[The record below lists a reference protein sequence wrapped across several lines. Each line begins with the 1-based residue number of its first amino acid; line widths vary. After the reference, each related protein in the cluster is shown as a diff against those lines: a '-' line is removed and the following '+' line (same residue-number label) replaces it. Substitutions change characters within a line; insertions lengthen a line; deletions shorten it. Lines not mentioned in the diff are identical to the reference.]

1 MFIMFKLN
9 ILTYLRIIFKNT
21 EVFCEISVLKM
32 SGKLHLT
39 IILKV
44 HSMTEVLLM
53 TFKNFGTIILK
64 NTCK

>member
-32 SGKLHLT
+32 SDKLHLT

>member
-32 SGKLHLT
+32 SDKLHLT

-53 TFKNFGTIILK
+53 TFKNVGIIILK

>member
-1 MFIMFKLN
+1 MFIMFKLS

-32 SGKLHLT
+32 SDKLHLT

-44 HSMTEVLLM
+44 HSMTEVLMM
-53 TFKNFGTIILK
+53 TFKNVGIIILK

>member
-9 ILTYLRIIFKNT
+9 VLTYLRIIFKNT

-32 SGKLHLT
+32 SDKLHLT